1 MIFPE
6 GLKSEQEFATFAEAC
21 PGLLLANM
29 TEFGKTPMINV
40 KTFSDMGYDL
50 VIYPVT
56 MQRVAMGAVTE
67 RLAQLARE
75 GGADGFLDAMQTRS
89 ELYELLDYTPGKA
102 WSMPS
107 RP

>member
-56 MQRVAMGAVTE
+56 MQRVAMAAVTQ
-67 RLAQLARE
+67 RLGELASQ
-75 GGADGFLDAMQTRS
+75 GGAELFLDAMQTRS
-89 ELYELLDYTPGKA
+89 ELYDLLGYIPGEE
-102 WSMPS
+102 WPFPS
-107 RP
+107 